1 MLRLR
6 LCLLALV
13 LALSVL
19 PAAAQT
25 VQEIAI
31 GGATGGQIS
40 DAVPAPSF
48 LFSGRAGQTLTVR
61 LEVFDS
67 ALRPVLL
74 VATEDNRVLTTFSG
88 PPGAQFVG
96 GSFALS
102 QYVRYF
108 AQVQGAGGTRGR
120 FTLTLLAGVQPV
132 QPPTATPLP
141 TLPPTAAP
149 PSATPSAAT
158 PSAATPSA
166 ATPSASVLLTDL
178 LPGQIEEAGVSADN
192 FEQVYRLRPAAFA
205 QVLDVRVA
213 SEGALVITLRDAA
226 GGDPIALFGARTRGG
241 AIILPPFGADTP
253 GEYQLSLRHAGGGFV
268 VRYRIALSALLAD
281 APLLATSAAP
291 TGNAPPTAMPTPSV
305 TPSPSPIAP
314 AQVDVLLTWSATE
327 WMLTNISGRP
337 LDLSTIAF
345 SGISR
350 RADANTWRR
359 GNPGLNLSAFPPGHC
374 AGFRPLAYPDA
385 PPLPPGCTMV
395 SAWWS
400 DNSVGFW
407 LEGNA
412 FTVTL
417 NGTQIAQCALAA
429 GTCGVD
435 VP

>member
-31 GGATGGQIS
+31 GGAISGQIS

-48 LFSGRAGQTLTVR
+48 LFSGRAGQTLTAR
-61 LEVFDS
+61 LEVLDT

-102 QYVRYF
+102 QDGRYF

-120 FTLTLLAGVQPV
+120 FTLALLEGAQPV
-132 QPPTATPLP
+132 QPPTATPPP
-141 TLPPTAAP
+141 TLTPSAAP

-158 PSAATPSA
+158 PP
-166 ATPSASVLLTDL
+166 ASVLVTDL

-192 FEQVYRLRPAAFA
+192 FEQLYRLRPAAFA

-241 AIILPPFGADTP
+241 AVILPPFGADTP
-253 GEYQLSLRHAGGGFV
+253 AEYRLSLRHAGGGFV

-281 APLLATSAAP
+281 APLLASATVP
-291 TGNAPPTAMPTPSV
+291 PVGTPPTATP
-305 TPSPSPIAP
+305 TPSPSPISP
-314 AQVDVLLTWSATE
+314 AQVDLLLTWSSTE
-327 WMLTNISGRP
+327 WMLTNISGRA
-337 LDLSTIAF
+337 LDLATIAF

-350 RADANTWRR
+350 RADADTWRR

-374 AGFRPLAYPDA
+374 AGFRPLAYPDS

-395 SAWWS
+395 SSWWS

-407 LEGNA
+407 LEGES